1 MSAGKPAKGFTIIEL
16 LIGIAVLGVLL
27 SLGIP
32 SMRDL
37 VISQRVKSAAS
48 DLHVA
53 LTLARSEA
61 IKRNAPAATAVL
73 VEPVDTTNWAKGW
86 AVKVQGGETLATQEA
101 YPNIVFTG
109 PAASVAYVGTG
120 RVTSNA
126 TLSFAI
132 RSDTA
137 THVPQR
143 CVKIEPSGRPSVRV
157 DADNNFTDGV
167 CG

>member
-32 SMRDL
+32 SMRNL
-37 VISQRVKSAAS
+37 VISQRVKTAAS
-48 DLHVA
+48 DLHVS

-86 AVKVQGGETLATQEA
+86 SVKVGTETLSTQEA

-109 PAASVAYVGTG
+109 PAAAVAYVGTG
-120 RVTSNA
+120 RVSGVTA
-126 TLSFAI
+126 AISFTI

-137 THVPQR
+137 THVPLR